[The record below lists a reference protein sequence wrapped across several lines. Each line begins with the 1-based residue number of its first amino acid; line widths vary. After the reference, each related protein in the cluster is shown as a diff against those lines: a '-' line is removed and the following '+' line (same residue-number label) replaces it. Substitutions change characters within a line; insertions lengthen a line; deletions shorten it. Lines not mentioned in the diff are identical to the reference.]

1 MKRAALF
8 FWILGFLVVLGLIIH
23 QGAGNVFAAATNIG
37 WGLLAVCLYQVLPLA
52 ASAACW
58 RRLLPPD
65 KRPSLLTLLRLRWIC
80 GSVNSL
86 LPVAQVGGEYVRVR
100 LLSVKG
106 VPGTLAAASVVADVT
121 VAIVCQ
127 SVFGFVSIL
136 LLFLVKGPNEIVFA
150 AVIGLAF
157 FSVLILGFYM
167 AQRLNLFTRLAHKLE
182 SIVKVGVGDG
192 QSLVGNAAGLDRAL
206 DSIYTRRKDL
216 IIGFSWRFLGLLANA
231 LQIVI
236 IMYFLENPVSIIV
249 AIVLE
254 GLTQAVRNASFIIP
268 GALGVQEGSYMLLSI
283 LFGIAPETGLAL
295 ALIVRARSILTGLP
309 AILLWQ
315 ITESKHLLNKSDS
328 SEG

>member
-1 MKRAALF
+1 M
-8 FWILGFLVVLGLIIH
+8 VVLGLIIH
-23 QGAGNVFAAATNIG
+23 QGAGKVFAAALNIG
-37 WGLLAVCLYQVLPLA
+37 WGLVVVCLYQVLPLT

-58 RRLLPPD
+58 GRLLPPEE
-65 KRPSLLTLLRLRWIC
+65 RPSLLILLRLRWIC
-80 GSVNSL
+80 GSVNAL

-127 SVFGFVSIL
+127 SIFGFISVI
-136 LLFLVKGPNEIVFA
+136 LLFLYKGSSEIVFA
-150 AVIGLAF
+150 GVIGLVF
-157 FSVLILGFYM
+157 FSALILGFYM

-182 SIVKVGVGDG
+182 SIVKVGDG
-192 QSLVGNAAGLDRAL
+192 QSFVGSVAGLDRAL
-206 DSIYTRRKDL
+206 DAIYDRRKDL
-216 IIGFSWRFLGLLANA
+216 IIGFCWRFLGLMANA

-236 IMYFLENPVSIIV
+236 IMYYLGNPVGIIV

-315 ITESKHLLNKSDS
+315 ITESKHLLNKNDS
-328 SEG
+328 TEG